1 MPVQASKK
9 INSAADLRAL
19 RKRLDKEST
28 ERRHAVTVCAGT
40 GCVAKGSLRVYEKF
54 SELLGSEAPDVNVE
68 FKISGC
74 HGFCEN
80 GPLVVVKPANVLYMR
95 VKEKDVEEIVAKTV
109 KNGEVIERLLY
120 KDPVTGE
127 RAKNEDEIPFYKK
140 QMRVVLRNIG
150 KINPISIEE
159 YIGTGGYEPLARVLT
174 EMKPEEV
181 IEVVKRSGLRGR
193 GGGGFPTGRK
203 WQYCREAEGDVR
215 YIVCNGD
222 EGDPGAFMD
231 RSLMEGDPHSILEGM
246 IIGSYA
252 IGAREGF
259 IYVRMEYPLAV
270 QRLINA
276 IHDAEEYGL
285 LGENILGS
293 GHSLDLR
300 INRGGGAF
308 ICGESSALMASLE
321 GRAGEPRAKY
331 VHMVERGLWDKPTNL
346 NNVETWANI
355 PVIIERGP
363 EWFSSLGTETSKGTK
378 VFSLVG
384 KVKNTGLVEVPMG
397 ITLREIL
404 FDIGGGVQGKKKFKA
419 VQTGGPSGG
428 CLIVDVEEKGEEGK
442 YNLIDLP
449 VDFDRLTEAG
459 SMMGSGGMI
468 VMDEDD
474 CMVDVAKYFL
484 GFLKEESCGKCVPCR
499 EGIRHMLSILDR
511 ITEGKG
517 TQEDLALLEELAET
531 IAEASLC
538 ALGTQAPNPILSTL
552 KYFESEYDA
561 HIWEKK
567 CPAGVCKALVTYAI
581 KKENCTG
588 CTLCAKNCPVGCIS
602 GETKKVHK
610 IDTDSCIKCGI
621 CYDVCKFDAVSRA

>member
-1 MPVQASKK
+1 MATGIDKK
-9 INSAADLRAL
+9 ID
-19 RKRLDKEST
+19 ST
-28 ERRHAVTVCAGT
+28 EELRTFRERLIAEQVGQKHIVTVCAGT
-40 GCVAKGSLRVYEKF
+40 GCVAKGSIKVFEKF
-54 SELLGSEAPDVNVE
+54 SALLENEKAGVRVE

-80 GPLVVVKPANVLYMR
+80 GPLVIVKPADVLYMR
-95 VKEKDVEEIVAKTV
+95 VKEEDVDEIVSKTV
-109 KNGEVIERLLY
+109 SNGEVIERLLY

-127 RAKNEDEIPFYKK
+127 LARNEQEIPFYKK

-150 KINPISIEE
+150 RIDPNNIDEYISI
-159 YIGTGGYEPLARVLT
+159 GGYESLSKVLT
-174 EMKPEEV
+174 GMKPEEV
-181 IEVVKRSGLRGR
+181 IEIVKRSGLRGR
-193 GGGGFPTGRK
+193 GGGGFPTGTK
-203 WQYCREAEGDVR
+203 WQYCREAEGDIHYV
-215 YIVCNGD
+215 VCNGD

-252 IGAREGF
+252 IGSNEGF

-270 QRLINA
+270 HRLMKA
-276 IHDAEEYGL
+276 ISDAKEYGF

-293 GHSLDLR
+293 GHSFDIR

-331 VHMVERGLWDKPTNL
+331 VHMVEKGLWDQPTNL

-355 PVIIERGP
+355 PPILERGAD
-363 EWFSSLGTETSKGTK
+363 WFASLGTDKSKGTK

-428 CLIVDVEEKGEEGK
+428 CLVVDVEQKGEKGK
-442 YNLIDLP
+442 FNLIDLP

-484 GFLKEESCGKCVPCR
+484 SFLKEESCGKCVPCR
-499 EGIRHMLSILDR
+499 EGIRHMLMILDR
-511 ITEGKG
+511 ITSG
-517 TQEDLALLEELAET
+517 TGTEEDLLLLEQLAET

-552 KYFESEYDA
+552 KYFKPEYDV
-561 HIWEKK
+561 HIKDKK

-581 KKENCTG
+581 NKNECTG
-588 CTLCAKNCPVGCIS
+588 CMLCAKNCPVSCIS
-602 GETKKVHK
+602 GEVKKPHT

-621 CYDVCKFDAVSRA
+621 CYDVCKFDAVTRG

>member
-1 MPVQASKK
+1 MTVGTDKK
-9 INSAADLRAL
+9 IKSADKLRAY
-19 RKRLDKEST
+19 RERLVAEKNKQQ
-28 ERRHAVTVCAGT
+28 HIVTVCAGT
-40 GCVAKGSLRVYEKF
+40 GCVAKGSLKVFERF
-54 SELLGSEAPDVNVE
+54 SELLKDDSLNAGVE

-80 GPLVVVKPANVLYMR
+80 GPLVVVKPADVLYMR
-95 VKEKDVEEIVAKTV
+95 VKEKDVDDIVEKTV
-109 KNGEVIERLLY
+109 KNGEVIDKLLY
-120 KDPVTGE
+120 KDPVTE
-127 RAKNEDEIPFYKK
+127 ETARNETEIPFYKK

-150 KINPISIEE
+150 RIDPNSIDE
-159 YIGTGGYEPLARVLT
+159 YIATGGYESLSKVLT
-174 EMKPEEV
+174 GMTPEEV
-181 IEVVKRSGLRGR
+181 ISTVKKSGLRGR
-193 GGGGFPTGRK
+193 GGGGFPTGTK
-203 WQYCREAEGDVR
+203 WQYCREAKGDIHYV
-215 YIVCNGD
+215 VCNGD

-246 IIGSYA
+246 LIGSYA
-252 IGAREGF
+252 IGSSEGF

-270 QRLINA
+270 NRLQKA
-276 IHDAEEYGL
+276 ISDAKTYGL

-293 GHSLDLR
+293 GHSFDIR

-331 VHMVERGLWDKPTNL
+331 VHMVEKGLWEQPTNL
-346 NNVETWANI
+346 NNVETWSNI
-355 PVIIERGP
+355 PPIIERGAD
-363 EWFSSLGTETSKGTK
+363 WFSSLGTDTSKGTK

-428 CLIVDVEEKGEEGK
+428 CLVVDIEQKSEKGGF
-442 YNLIDLP
+442 NLIDLP

-484 GFLKEESCGKCVPCR
+484 SFLKEESCGKCVPCR
-499 EGIRHMLSILDR
+499 EGIRHMLTILDR
-511 ITEGKG
+511 ITNGVGAE
-517 TQEDLALLEELAET
+517 EDLELLEQLAET

-552 KYFESEYDA
+552 KYFKEEYHA
-561 HIWEKK
+561 HIKDKK
-567 CPAGVCKALVTYAI
+567 CPAGVCKALITYSI
-581 KKENCTG
+581 IEESCTG
-588 CTLCAKNCPVGCIS
+588 CTLCAKNCPVNAIS
-602 GETKKVHK
+602 GETKKLHE
-610 IDTDSCIKCGI
+610 IDTNTCIKCGI
-621 CYDVCKFDAVSRA
+621 CYDVCKFDAVVRG

>member
-1 MPVQASKK
+1 MPVETDKRIK
-9 INSAADLRAL
+9 SAAELRAFRERL
-19 RKRLDKEST
+19 IAERKK
-28 ERRHAVTVCAGT
+28 RRNVVTVCAGT
-40 GCVAKGSLRVYEKF
+40 GCVAKGSLKVFEKF
-54 SELLGSEAPDVNVE
+54 SELIGKGDSDAAID

-80 GPLVVVKPANVLYMR
+80 GPLVIVKPADVLYMR
-95 VKEKDVEEIVAKTV
+95 VREEDVEEIVSKTV
-109 KNGEVIERLLY
+109 KSGEIIERLLY
-120 KDPVTGE
+120 KDPVSGE

-150 KINPISIEE
+150 KINPVSIDE
-159 YIGTGGYEPLARVLT
+159 YIGTGGYESLAKVLT
-174 EMKPEEV
+174 AMKPEDV
-181 IEVVKRSGLRGR
+181 ISIVKESGLRGR
-193 GGGGFPTGRK
+193 GGGGFPTGKK

-215 YIVCNGD
+215 YLVCNGD

-270 QRLINA
+270 QRLLKSIR
-276 IHDAEEYGL
+276 DAEEYGF

-293 GHSLDLR
+293 GHSFSIR

-331 VHMVERGLWDKPTNL
+331 VHMVEKGLWSKPTNL

-363 EWFSSLGTETSKGTK
+363 KWFSSLGTDTSKGTK

-428 CLIVDVEEKGEEGK
+428 CLIVDVEEKGEKGK
-442 YNLIDLP
+442 FNLIDLP

-484 GFLKEESCGKCVPCR
+484 SFLKEESCGKCVPCR
-499 EGIRHMLSILDR
+499 EGIRHMLTILDK
-511 ITEGKG
+511 ITNGTG

-531 IAEASLC
+531 IADASLC

-561 HIWEKK
+561 HIWDKK
-567 CPAGVCKALVTYAI
+567 CPAGVCKALVTYRVD
-581 KKENCTG
+581 KEKCTG
-588 CTLCAKNCPVGCIS
+588 CTLCAKNCPVGCIR
-602 GETKKVHK
+602 GETKKTHT
-610 IDTDSCIKCGI
+610 IDSDSCIKCSI
-621 CYDVCKFDAVSRA
+621 CYDVCKFDAVVRR